1 MDKFIRRDIL
11 LTKTQIETI
20 EKAKIAI
27 FGVGGVGGYTLE
39 ALVRM
44 GVKDFIICDG
54 DSFVDSN
61 LNRQILSTS
70 NTIGRNKAEVAKER
84 ALLINEDVNIQV
96 CPFFINQ
103 YSIKDINLN
112 GYFIVDAIDD
122 VVNKVLLIKYAI
134 EHGNKIISMMGAG
147 NRIAATFEKTDIYK
161 TTNDPLAKKMRS
173 ILKKEGIKKL
183 NVIYSKDLPQTTES
197 KEVGSISYV
206 VGKAGLTLA
215 EEVIK
220 EILNIW

>member
-44 GVKDFIICDG
+44 GIKDFIICDG

-70 NTIGRNKAEVAKER
+70 STIGRNKAEVAKER
-84 ALLINEDVNIQV
+84 CLLINRDVNIKV
-96 CPFFINQ
+96 YPFFINQ
-103 YSIKDINLN
+103 DSIGDIDLD

-122 VVNKVLLIKYAI
+122 VVNKVLLIKYAT

-147 NRIAATFEKTDIYK
+147 NRITATFEKTDIYK
-161 TTNDPLAKKMRS
+161 TINDPLAKKMRS

-183 NVIYSKDLPQTTES
+183 NVIYSKDLPQTTDS
-197 KEVGSISYV
+197 KEVGSVSYV
-206 VGKAGLTLA
+206 VGKAGLTLS

-220 EILNIW
+220 EILNI

>member
-11 LTKTQIETI
+11 LTKAQIETI

-54 DSFVDSN
+54 DSFVNSN
-61 LNRQILSTS
+61 LNRQILSIS

-84 ALLINEDVNIQV
+84 ALLINEEVNIHV
-96 CPFFINQ
+96 CPFFLNQ
-103 YSIKDINLN
+103 YSIKDINLD

-122 VVNKVLLIKYAI
+122 VVNKVLLIKYAT

-147 NRIAATFEKTDIYK
+147 NRITATFEKTDIYK

-183 NVIYSKDLPQTTES
+183 NVIYSKDLPKTTDS
-197 KEVGSISYV
+197 KDIGSISYV

-220 EILNIW
+220 EILNI